1 MVIDRIYEQYEYI
14 IEQQLKSSK
23 TEEEIIELAENGTIH
38 DMILK
43 SMAKALTVIVYRNS
57 KIEDVHAG
65 EYDEAY
71 GINGIPDSCMK
82 MLNKDVCNRMY
93 TMLKALLGDS
103 EEDYTIALGNIAFG
117 GAQSMEWDEPEL
129 EESLY
134 NEKLAHYLD

>member
-1 MVIDRIYEQYEYI
+1 MVLDKIYEQYECI
-14 IEQQLKSSK
+14 IEEQLKGTN
-23 TEEEIIELAENGTIH
+23 TEEEIIELLENGTIH
-38 DMILK
+38 DIILK
-43 SMAKALTVIVYRNS
+43 RMAKALTVMIYRNG

-103 EEDYTIALGNIAFG
+103 EEDYAIALGNIAFG